1 MAVIPDPIRK
11 QCEEKG
17 GLEAI
22 ISGLPES
29 RDLKRKAKLFQAL
42 GDPMRLKILFALD
55 AQPLCACLV
64 REILGI
70 SDSKLSYHLTVLKDA
85 KLIVGKKK
93 GQWIIYDLTELG
105 KIVLRTSEKFQ

>member
-1 MAVIPDPIRK
+1 MADILEPIRK

-17 GLEAI
+17 GIEAI
-22 ISGLPES
+22 VSGLP
-29 RDLKRKAKLFQAL
+29 DAKTLKQRAKLFQAM

-55 AQPLCACLV
+55 AQPLCACLI

-85 KLIVGKKK
+85 KLIAGKKQ

-105 KIVLRTSEKFQ
+105 KKVVGLIGQF

>member
-1 MAVIPDPIRK
+1 MAEIPEPIRK

-17 GLEAI
+17 GMGAI
-22 ISGLPES
+22 VARLPGTKT
-29 RDLKRKAKLFQAL
+29 LKQRARLFQAL
-42 GDPMRLKILFALD
+42 GDPMRLKILLALKE
-55 AQPLCACLV
+55 QPLCACLI

-85 KLIVGKKK
+85 KLIAGKKQ

-105 KIVLRTSEKFQ
+105 RSLILHIDKC

>member
-1 MAVIPDPIRK
+1 MAEIPEPIRK

-17 GLEAI
+17 GLDAI
-22 ISGLPES
+22 VSGLPIS

-55 AQPLCACLV
+55 TQPLCACLI
-64 REILGI
+64 REIIGI

-85 KLIVGKKK
+85 KLIVGKKQ
-93 GQWIIYDLTELG
+93 GQWIIYGVTELG
-105 KIVLRTSEKFQ
+105 QNIVNLISEI